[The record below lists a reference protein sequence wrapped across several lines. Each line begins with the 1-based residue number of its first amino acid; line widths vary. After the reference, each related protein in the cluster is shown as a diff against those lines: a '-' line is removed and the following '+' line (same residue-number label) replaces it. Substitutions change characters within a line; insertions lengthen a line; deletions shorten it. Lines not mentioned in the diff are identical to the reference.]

1 MENEAF
7 LDAQGVTDPEARAGC
22 LAAMAKYADNH
33 WWESQAAART
43 SAYYQLHEDTV
54 LLGGARIKE
63 GLIALLGR
71 PVYGPMVEF
80 HPANWPFLLA
90 EAERAWQ
97 QGTPHY
103 TPDEIGLIH
112 ERLLTRIQGWGGSPR
127 IVGIEVSAES
137 RKEEEHTP

>member
-1 MENEAF
+1 MEHEAF
-7 LDAQGVTDPEARAGC
+7 LDSHGITAPDARARC
-22 LAAMAKYADNH
+22 LAAMAKYPGNH
-33 WWESQAAART
+33 WWEPQAPARVY
-43 SAYYQLHEDTV
+43 AYHQLHEDTV
-54 LLGGARIKE
+54 LDGARIRE

-80 HPANWPFLLA
+80 HPANWPFLLD

-103 TPDEIGLIH
+103 TPEEIGLIY
-112 ERLLTRIQGWGGSPR
+112 ERLLTRIQGWDGSPC
-127 IVGIEVSAES
+127 IISIGVPAES